1 MIYKWK
7 TGYQNKVS
15 ADVAGAVMDQLS
27 KENRLS
33 ARTLVDISRP
43 EDAPLH
49 NAFEWDD
56 TEAAERWREQQGRVL
71 INSIVIQAE
80 EHPEVQQVRA
90 FFVVEQKTGNYE
102 PVTTILRDEDKRMK
116 LLEAAKRELAVFKA
130 KYNSLMELEQLFNEI
145 DRVLEVN

>member
-7 TGYQNKVS
+7 TGYKNKVS

-80 EHPEVQQVRA
+80 EHPEVQPVRA

-102 PVTTILRDEDKRMK
+102 LVTTILRDEDKRMK
-116 LLEAAKRELAVFKA
+116 LLESAKRELAAFKA
-130 KYNSLMELEQLFNEI
+130 KYNSLIEFEKLFNEI
-145 DRVLEVN
+145 DRVLEVS

>member
-15 ADVAGAVMDQLS
+15 ADTAGEVMEQLS
-27 KENRLS
+27 RENRLS
-33 ARTLVDISRP
+33 AKTLVDVSRP

-80 EHPEVQQVRA
+80 DHPEVQPVRA

-102 PVTTILRDEDKRMK
+102 PLTTIMRNEDKRQK
-116 LLEAAKRELAVFKA
+116 LLETAKKELATFKA
-130 KYNSLMELEQLFNEI
+130 KYRSLTELDSLFSEI
-145 DRVLEVN
+145 DKVLEVV

>member
-80 EHPEVQQVRA
+80 ERPEVQPVRA

-116 LLEAAKRELAVFKA
+116 LLESAKRELAAFKA
-130 KYNSLMELEQLFNEI
+130 KYNSLIEFEKLFNEI
-145 DRVLEVN
+145 DRVLEVS